1 MSTFNMD
8 KNKKE
13 FGQIYNQYIRKIYRF
28 VYIKVN
34 SPEIAEDLTSEAFLR
49 TWKFINKNNKKEIKH
64 IKGFL
69 YRTARNLVIDF
80 YRSKEEFVDA
90 DKYQNISD
98 PNQDIEKKEI
108 VNSDIQRTLQAMSK
122 LKEEHQ
128 DVLIWYY
135 LDNLSVKEIAKILDK
150 SENAIRVAI
159 HRALK
164 QLKSLLQ

>member
-1 MSTFNMD
+1 MD

-34 SPEIAEDLTSEAFLR
+34 SQEIAEDLTSEAFLH
-49 TWKFINKNNKKEIKH
+49 TWEFFNKTNKKEIKH

-69 YRTARNLVIDF
+69 YKTARNLVIDF
-80 YRSKEEFVDA
+80 YRTKKQFAEP
-90 DKYQNISD
+90 DKYQNIPD

-108 VNSDIQRTLQAMSK
+108 VNSDIQRTLQAVGK
-122 LKEEHQ
+122 LKDEYQ

-135 LDNLSVKEIAKILDK
+135 LDRLSVKEISNILGK
-150 SENAIRVAI
+150 SENAVRVTI
-159 HRALK
+159 HRAMENLK
-164 QLKSLLQ
+164 KSLSAQ